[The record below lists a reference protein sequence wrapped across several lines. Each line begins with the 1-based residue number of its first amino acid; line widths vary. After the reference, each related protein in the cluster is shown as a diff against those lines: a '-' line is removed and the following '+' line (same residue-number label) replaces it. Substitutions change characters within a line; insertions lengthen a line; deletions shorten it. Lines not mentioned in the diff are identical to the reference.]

1 MSVGASA
8 SGLLVS
14 INDDQVKR
22 AILAIS
28 VRRCETWTFSPG
40 TKADKASA
48 KNWGKFNRPYVL
60 SVEFDLRLANQLP
73 MDFRSKARVV
83 LALSS
88 IPCPWVAFTLICRL
102 TYNDISMFS
111 QSWWCDLNWAE
122 VCWSIQYL
130 QTQRR
135 LDTMQNLS
143 PWNVNMGLNLTAP
156 LELFGLLHII
166 QGQRISTLNQLS
178 LELLSSGIHSPNEG
192 VNLCPWSGIACH
204 QHSQFDITR
213 GSWKSWMLLQ
223 TVIHCTFWH
232 GR

>member
-1 MSVGASA
+1 MSVGATA

-156 LELFGLLHII
+156 LNSLVCFILFRAENINVEPT
-166 QGQRISTLNQLS
+166 ISWTFVLRHPQSQWRSESLS
-178 LELLSSGIHSPNEG
+178 LVWHRMPSTQSI
-192 VNLCPWSGIACH
+192 
-204 QHSQFDITR
+204 DITR

>member
-1 MSVGASA
+1 MNLNQTSF
-8 SGLLVS
+8 VS
-14 INDDQVKR
+14 YVSWGIGIRTPCQHQWRPSQKGHPGHQ
-22 AILAIS
+22 
-28 VRRCETWTFSPG
+28 CETLWDMDFLTWDE
-40 TKADKASA
+40 ADKASA
-48 KNWGKFNRPYVL
+48 KNWGKFNRPSVL

-143 PWNVNMGLNLTAP
+143 PWNVNMGLYFNFAF
-156 LELFGLLHII
+156 ELFGFASCYS
-166 QGQRISTLNQLS
+166 GQRISTLNQLS

-204 QHSQFDITR
+204 QHSQLI
-213 GSWKSWMLLQ
+213 
-223 TVIHCTFWH
+223 
-232 GR
+232 